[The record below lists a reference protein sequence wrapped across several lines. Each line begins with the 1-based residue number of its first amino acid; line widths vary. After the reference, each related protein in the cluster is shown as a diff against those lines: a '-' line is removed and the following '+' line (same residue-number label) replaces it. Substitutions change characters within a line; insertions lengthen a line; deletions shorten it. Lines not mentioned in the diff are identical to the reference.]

1 MGSTDEDDDRPDPL
15 VRGIIEERAAFAD
28 TLEAVG
34 PDVPTLCGA
43 WTSGDVAAHVASL
56 DRLAGVPT
64 FVARLV
70 VGSFGL
76 RLNEPAVRFPALAS
90 AAFRGA
96 RRRGLPWA
104 IARLRREPPR
114 LLLRPPVRVIGLFE
128 VWIHHQDVLRAN
140 GRREET
146 HQDLS
151 QTLPLLLRYHRRLV
165 RDIGVRLVADDGRT
179 WSTGAGPQVE
189 VSGPVPEL
197 VLWLAGRMNV
207 ARVTID
213 GDEQALD
220 LLRTRLRV

>member
-1 MGSTDEDDDRPDPL
+1 MASTDGGLDRPHPL
-15 VRGIIEERAAFAD
+15 VSGIIEERAAFAD

-34 PDVPTLCGA
+34 PNAPTLCSP

-64 FVARLV
+64 FVGRFV
-70 VGSFGL
+70 VGRFGL

-104 IARLRREPPR
+104 VARLRREPPR
-114 LLLRPPVRVIGLFE
+114 LLLRPSVRAIGLFE
-128 VWIHHQDVLRAN
+128 VWVHHEDVLRAN

-151 QTLPLLLRYHRRLV
+151 PTLPSLLRYHRRLV
-165 RDIGVRLVADDGRT
+165 RDVGLRLVAEDGQAWRA
-179 WSTGAGPQVE
+179 GAGPQVE
-189 VSGPVPEL
+189 ISGPVPEL
-197 VLWLAGRMNV
+197 VLWLAGRTNV
-207 ARVTID
+207 ARVTIS
-213 GDEQALD
+213 GDAPALN
-220 LLRTRLRV
+220 LLQTRLRV

>member
-1 MGSTDEDDDRPDPL
+1 MAGSHDGPDPL
-15 VRGIIEERAAFAD
+15 VRGIIEERADFAD

-34 PDVPTLCGA
+34 PDASTLCVP

-64 FVARLV
+64 FVGRLV
-70 VGSFGL
+70 VSRLGL

-96 RRRGLPWA
+96 RRRGLSWA
-104 IARLRREPPR
+104 IARLRREPPP
-114 LLLRPPVRVIGLFE
+114 LLLRPSVRAIGLFE
-128 VWIHHQDVLRAN
+128 VWVHHQDVLRAN
-140 GRREET
+140 GRRGET

-151 QTLPLLLRYHRRLV
+151 QTLPGLLRYHRRLV
-165 RDIGVRLVADDGRT
+165 RDIGLRLVDEDGRAWT
-179 WSTGAGPQVE
+179 TGAGPQVE

-197 VLWLAGRMNV
+197 VLWLAGRMDV
-207 ARVTID
+207 ARVTIG
-213 GDEQALD
+213 GDEKALD